1 MWVQS
6 TCASSA
12 TSASTS
18 TDMWRTDGYLLRFE
32 PCVLPKMSLFPCH
45 HVVSDCVCVQR
56 TLWFQTPFYCYCAHE
71 CATQKNLCS
80 NKNCILLL
88 VGGFNPLEKYAR
100 QIGSFPQ
107 GSGNKKYLKPPPS
120 LVISFKKRKTPKQPA
135 LQADL
140 MSPMIEPLPCPW
152 HMEIKKKNAGKTPA

>member
-71 CATQKNLCS
+71 CATQQRHHNNTERFTFHIYTSELWSSCVLSGSRMENAKHFP
-80 NKNCILLL
+80 KR
-88 VGGFNPLEKYAR
+88 FT
-100 QIGSFPQ
+100 QIKDDHGRVS
-107 GSGNKKYLKPPPS
+107 
-120 LVISFKKRKTPKQPA
+120 
-135 LQADL
+135 
-140 MSPMIEPLPCPW
+140 
-152 HMEIKKKNAGKTPA
+152 

>member
-71 CATQKNLCS
+71 CATPQPPLGPFKKKKGAGYSLA
-80 NKNCILLL
+80 LLL
-88 VGGFNPLEKYAR
+88 AGSQIDSCGCPSGGVNFHVFA
-100 QIGSFPQ
+100 SFPP
-107 GSGNKKYLKPPPS
+107 L
-120 LVISFKKRKTPKQPA
+120 LVLPNSNILDSIMYVKFRITPQ
-135 LQADL
+135 
-140 MSPMIEPLPCPW
+140 
-152 HMEIKKKNAGKTPA
+152 

>member
-71 CATQKNLCS
+71 CATQKLAHC
-80 NKNCILLL
+80 
-88 VGGFNPLEKYAR
+88 
-100 QIGSFPQ
+100 
-107 GSGNKKYLKPPPS
+107 KPPTQYLLRWGFCDAS
-120 LVISFKKRKTPKQPA
+120 KTPLFWLKRAPT
-135 LQADL
+135 
-140 MSPMIEPLPCPW
+140 EPYN
-152 HMEIKKKNAGKTPA
+152 HTTTTKTCRECNVIRGGPNPNLTVFTPSTPTQGTGVCRLAVREQS

>member
-18 TDMWRTDGYLLRFE
+18 TDMWRTDGYLMRFE

-71 CATQKNLCS
+71 CATHQKHKVSTPTVPSQRRSTHLEPNFHILWSDCTLFG
-80 NKNCILLL
+80 LLL
-88 VGGFNPLEKYAR
+88 SALGHA
-100 QIGSFPQ
+100 QITTNATSRMF
-107 GSGNKKYLKPPPS
+107 SKDVCGNLPNMTLISRIDKS
-120 LVISFKKRKTPKQPA
+120 LGCAAMPVQA
-135 LQADL
+135 LC
-140 MSPMIEPLPCPW
+140 PC
-152 HMEIKKKNAGKTPA
+152 

>member
-71 CATQKNLCS
+71 CATQKKCREFQPNSQKKTKNTSILNVFCFFPGSDEKKTSKIFIFGNLWQ
-80 NKNCILLL
+80 K
-88 VGGFNPLEKYAR
+88 KR
-100 QIGSFPQ
+100 RFP
-107 GSGNKKYLKPPPS
+107 
-120 LVISFKKRKTPKQPA
+120 SFKTLVVSERISTFH
-135 LQADL
+135 L
-140 MSPMIEPLPCPW
+140 
-152 HMEIKKKNAGKTPA
+152 

>member
-6 TCASSA
+6 TWASSA

-45 HVVSDCVCVQR
+45 HVVSDWVCVQR

-71 CATQKNLCS
+71 CATQKLSKSKLSSTIFN
-80 NKNCILLL
+80 LLL
-88 VGGFNPLEKYAR
+88 PQEVFFNIVKNNPRHHHHPPGLDTSRRWHDHKTTAVP
-100 QIGSFPQ
+100 GSSIWLRHLVRA
-107 GSGNKKYLKPPPS
+107 GSWS
-120 LVISFKKRKTPKQPA
+120 LRLT
-135 LQADL
+135 
-140 MSPMIEPLPCPW
+140 
-152 HMEIKKKNAGKTPA
+152 

>member
-71 CATQKNLCS
+71 CATPQFR
-80 NKNCILLL
+80 CIVNTKENWFQLELLP
-88 VGGFNPLEKYAR
+88 VGQLACCLFSPYPTCLTYTSMRGRLNSICKMR
-100 QIGSFPQ
+100 SF
-107 GSGNKKYLKPPPS
+107 GLRYRYS
-120 LVISFKKRKTPKQPA
+120 
-135 LQADL
+135 
-140 MSPMIEPLPCPW
+140 
-152 HMEIKKKNAGKTPA
+152 